1 MNILLS
7 GEYYAMVSVQYSGLL
22 GARNTIQE
30 DFNWVIGLE
39 FIGKGE
45 IMNFEVVFIS
55 GIVFIFEVVIIF
67 RVALSF
73 GFIFIIRVV
82 IVFEVFWILEVVF
95 LNHPF

>member
-7 GEYYAMVSVQYSGLL
+7 GEYYAMVSVQYGGLL
-22 GARNTIQE
+22 GARNTGQE
-30 DFNWVIGLE
+30 E

-45 IMNFEVVFIS
+45 IMNFEVVFLS
-55 GIVFIFEVVIIF
+55 GVVFIFEVVIIL
-67 RVALSF
+67 RVVLSF
-73 GFIFIIRVV
+73 GFIFITRVV